1 MYCSEVKGGVS
12 NRFRKMTK
20 YDFILRQEDGFGP
33 LVGHMLGCVTICK
46 SWAWLALSLRANDII
61 T

>member
-12 NRFRKMTK
+12 NRFGKMTK

-33 LVGHMLGCVTICK
+33 LVGHMLGCVLQKLGKAC
-46 SWAWLALSLRANDII
+46 LLSLRANDII